1 MKRAMLIFLAIL
13 ACLLLCYIMYVWW
26 QIDRYPH
33 RIWLCPASPSAMIG
47 EGGRHY
53 PNLQVDVTLRPD
65 GTMRVA
71 QDGDAACRQGIAPYM
86 EYLAA
91 HPSGHLWMNV
101 GNLAEAN
108 QQQFKY
114 QLDSLTYCYGVDK
127 SQLLIASPQWQLL
140 FPLKRDRY
148 YTAYAVTPPRPSSL
162 SHEQRDSVVSRMG
175 AVARSGCVCAL
186 AFPPYWYNTLRCQF
200 ADEHIDYLV
209 AMPHRTQA
217 STLLDPLGQVMLR
230 DLRVRVIAVGEK

>member
-1 MKRAMLIFLAIL
+1 MLIILATL
-13 ACLLLCYIMYVWW
+13 ACLLLCYIRYVWW

-33 RIWLCPASPSAMIG
+33 RIWLRPASPAAMIG
-47 EGGRHY
+47 EGGQHY
-53 PNLQVDVTLRPD
+53 PNLQVDVTVRPD
-65 GTMRVA
+65 GTLQVA
-71 QDGDAACRQGIAPYM
+71 QEGDTACRQGIAPYM
-86 EYLAA
+86 KYLGEY
-91 HPSGHLWMNV
+91 PWRHLWMNV
-101 GNLAEAN
+101 GNLTEDN

-114 QLDSLTYCYGVDK
+114 QLDSLIYSYGVDK
-127 SQLLIASPQWQLL
+127 RQLLVASTQWQLL

-148 YTAYAVTPPRPSSL
+148 YTLYPVTPPRPSNL

-186 AFPPYWYNTLRCQF
+186 AFPPYWYNTLRYQF

-209 AMPHRTQA
+209 AMPHRTQM

-230 DLRVRVIAVGEK
+230 DLRVRVILVGDK